1 MSLATSLLAV
11 KPPAIHVLQDTSAP
25 VLMAAAI
32 KHVKMVNMQLEV
44 QQLVQFVPRG
54 LPVLTAQL
62 IT

>member
-11 KPPAIHVLQDTSAP
+11 KTPAIHVLQDTSAP

-32 KHVKMVNMQLEV
+32 NHVKMVNTQLVV
-44 QQLVQFVPRG
+44 QQPVQFVPRD
-54 LPVLTAQL
+54 LPVLIAQL

>member
-32 KHVKMVNMQLEV
+32 NHVKMVNMQLEV

>member
-32 KHVKMVNMQLEV
+32 NHVKMVNMQLEV
-44 QQLVQFVPRG
+44 QQLVQFVPRD

>member
-1 MSLATSLLAV
+1 MNLATSQLAV
-11 KPPAIHVLQDTSAP
+11 NTPAIHVLQDTSAP

-32 KHVKMVNMQLEV
+32 NHAKMVNMQLEV
-44 QQLVQFVPRG
+44 QQPVQVVPRD

>member
-11 KPPAIHVLQDTSAP
+11 KTPAIRVLQDTSAP
-25 VLMAAAI
+25 VLMVAAI
-32 KHVKMVNMQLEV
+32 NHVKMVNTQLEV
-44 QQLVQFVPRG
+44 QQPVQFVPRD

>member
-11 KPPAIHVLQDTSAP
+11 KTPAIHVLQDTSAP

-32 KHVKMVNMQLEV
+32 KHVKMVNTQLEV
-44 QQLVQFVPRG
+44 QQPVQFVPKD
-54 LPVLTAQL
+54 LPVLTARL

>member
-1 MSLATSLLAV
+1 MSLGTSLLAV

-32 KHVKMVNMQLEV
+32 NHVKMVNMQLEV
-44 QQLVQFVPRG
+44 QQLVQFVPRD

>member
-25 VLMAAAI
+25 VLMVAAI
-32 KHVKMVNMQLEV
+32 NHVKMVNTQLEV
-44 QQLVQFVPRG
+44 QQPVQFVPRD